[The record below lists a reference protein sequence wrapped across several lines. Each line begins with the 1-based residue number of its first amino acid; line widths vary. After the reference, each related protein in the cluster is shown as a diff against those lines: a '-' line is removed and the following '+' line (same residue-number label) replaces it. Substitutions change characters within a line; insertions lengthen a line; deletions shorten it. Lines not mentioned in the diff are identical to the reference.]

1 MTNSFNYLREPE
13 SDGMFDNNYQRQSQN
28 LEQLQRSGLKDLDAA
43 IKNEETDSKFLEGLE
58 SFSTGINDLLVKSER
73 KR

>member
-28 LEQLQRSGLKDLDAA
+28 LEA
-43 IKNEETDSKFLEGLE
+43 IT
-58 SFSTGINDLLVKSER
+58 TGVV
-73 KR
+73 